1 MAHEVGHWVL
11 SHNEKRNIVF
21 NILFEPLLFGLAI
34 WLREQKIIYEAFHFS
49 PSDLK
54 SLPYPLLPGL
64 FIAQQILLKPLT
76 DVNMSIKNKTK
87 FIIDLSF
94 FLSKIAGALWNHYG
108 SAMEAEAD
116 AFAVPIGYGQ
126 NIKQGL
132 VRLKLVVLGYP
143 SSDPIYSFFYDHH
156 PTLVER
162 IRGIDNEIRKR

>member
-94 FLSKIAGALWNHYG
+94 FFIKDCCSTVESLWFSDG
-108 SAMEAEAD
+108 SGGGRVRRPNWIWTKYKTRSCPIEACCVG
-116 AFAVPIGYGQ
+116 VP
-126 NIKQGL
+126 
-132 VRLKLVVLGYP
+132 KLRSNLF
-143 SSDPIYSFFYDHH
+143 I
-156 PTLVER
+156 LL
-162 IRGIDNEIRKR
+162 